1 MHKELIYNLIRFK
14 TMKKFN
20 LFMALVVAA
29 LSFVACNN
37 KSDEPTPEP
46 TPKPEVLT
54 FNAEV
59 LDITKTTAT
68 YSVTPSKL
76 EAEYLVFV
84 YDARVVEQC
93 ETDAEI
99 ITKLYDEVDAYA
111 EANDTTFEAY
121 LANKV
126 KKGVVENGVISNLSQ
141 NTNYYLLIFG
151 VDSANEFTTTSDV
164 RKVRFKTEEA
174 QTSGCTFEIRSE
186 VYLNTVTLNV
196 TPSDRTQLWHL
207 INLPVEEYQKYT
219 KAEGEYGWS
228 QEEFFQNYLNT
239 ELETLE
245 EQGLNEEQ
253 ISIKLFYTGN
263 RSLNAAGLLDKTK
276 YVTLVAAVEYSAEGA
291 YLTSAIKEL
300 RYTTGEAAENNLT
313 FDVEVFNIDHYSAE
327 VRITPSDPDADYYYY
342 IGYVNSKKSNMKAV
356 EIANSAVTEY
366 IYYWDENNQ
375 LARREPCKGVV
386 EFVGDNKLELDIAET
401 EYYIVAFSFEPN
413 PTYGTIIN
421 EETGEYDINPGV
433 ITSAPVFVSF
443 MTADQGDPMTAEF
456 EFKATDVGPYDF
468 YLEITS
474 SDPTV
479 YYQPGI
485 ALAEGFNPQSAI
497 DASSSLLAQ
506 LMQMCMEGQN
516 PCLTRWEALE
526 TLCYNYYRNGNGKYY
541 IANLNPEV
549 DYIGYVLTIDAKTGT
564 FVRCVYSDV
573 IAHTVAVGSVT
584 PTVELLG
591 VYNGN
596 DENGTIFGD
605 ADLTAGSPIIAV
617 KHTGVENA
625 SALFCALSSDSYS
638 DVNALSDRY
647 IISEFRGY
655 WQEVNL
661 TVPYHFF
668 VADWDYEQTV
678 VSYAQD
684 ANGHEGKVGRLG
696 VNPTTYGDIN
706 ELKDYVDAVNA
717 AMSKAKVQSL
727 VFGNTFEP
735 TMECIWSEEVG
746 APRAAEVIYHEVEP
760 LQAAQSDVMTLRVVK
775 SFAL

>member
-29 LSFVACNN
+29 LSFVACNT

-46 TPKPEVLT
+46 TPKPEELT

-68 YSVTPSKL
+68 YSVTPSNL

-121 LANKV
+121 LADKV

-151 VDSANEFTTTSDV
+151 VDSANEFTTTSNV

-186 VYLNTVTLNV
+186 VYLNTVALNV
-196 TPSDRTQLWHL
+196 APSDRTQLWHL

-253 ISIKLFYTGN
+253 ISIKLFCTGN
-263 RSLNAAGLLDKTK
+263 RTLNAAGLLDKTK

-313 FDVEVFNIDHYSAE
+313 FDVEVFNVDHYSAE

-401 EYYIVAFSFEPN
+401 EYYIV
-413 PTYGTIIN
+413 
-421 EETGEYDINPGV
+421 YDCRSG
-433 ITSAPVFVSF
+433 
-443 MTADQGDPMTAEF
+443 
-456 EFKATDVGPYDF
+456 
-468 YLEITS
+468 
-474 SDPTV
+474 
-479 YYQPGI
+479 
-485 ALAEGFNPQSAI
+485 
-497 DASSSLLAQ
+497 
-506 LMQMCMEGQN
+506 
-516 PCLTRWEALE
+516 
-526 TLCYNYYRNGNGKYY
+526 
-541 IANLNPEV
+541 
-549 DYIGYVLTIDAKTGT
+549 
-564 FVRCVYSDV
+564 
-573 IAHTVAVGSVT
+573 
-584 PTVELLG
+584 
-591 VYNGN
+591 
-596 DENGTIFGD
+596 
-605 ADLTAGSPIIAV
+605 
-617 KHTGVENA
+617 
-625 SALFCALSSDSYS
+625 
-638 DVNALSDRY
+638 
-647 IISEFRGY
+647 
-655 WQEVNL
+655 
-661 TVPYHFF
+661 
-668 VADWDYEQTV
+668 
-678 VSYAQD
+678 
-684 ANGHEGKVGRLG
+684 
-696 VNPTTYGDIN
+696 
-706 ELKDYVDAVNA
+706 
-717 AMSKAKVQSL
+717 
-727 VFGNTFEP
+727 
-735 TMECIWSEEVG
+735 
-746 APRAAEVIYHEVEP
+746 
-760 LQAAQSDVMTLRVVK
+760 
-775 SFAL
+775 